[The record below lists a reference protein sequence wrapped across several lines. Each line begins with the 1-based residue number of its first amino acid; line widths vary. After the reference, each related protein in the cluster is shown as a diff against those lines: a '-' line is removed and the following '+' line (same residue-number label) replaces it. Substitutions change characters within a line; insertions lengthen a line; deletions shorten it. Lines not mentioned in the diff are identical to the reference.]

1 MAPRKGRE
9 GMIHEKIQWFKDFY
23 QLDREILPSET
34 GISYNDLLLLI
45 NTIEQQQKEV
55 EYWKKIVVNDREAFR
70 KQRRKM
76 QQQLQQAQAKIERL
90 EEWDA
95 IRRDRIVQLE
105 DQLEQLQDKVKQYE
119 KALKEI
125 AYDSFND
132 SKEDCQQIAKETLEG
147 DTQ

>member
-1 MAPRKGRE
+1 MNDKERF
-9 GMIHEKIQWFKDFY
+9 EKIKEKVNSLLHLGD
-23 QLDREILPSET
+23 SE
-34 GISYNDLLLLI
+34 GNGEVNINAIYNDMSWL
-45 NTIEQQQKEV
+45 IEQVEKVEWLQQEQKRLKNQIYETV
-55 EYWKKIVVNDREAFR
+55 EEKFLLEK
-70 KQRRKM
+70 
-76 QQQLQQAQAKIERL
+76 QLQQAQTKIERL

-105 DQLEQLQDKVKQYE
+105 DQLEQVQDKVKKYE

-147 DTQ
+147 DFE